1 MTVAGI
7 RHVVAVCN
15 PESGGG
21 QFRDELPLMLELL
34 ESLGLDVEA
43 RYTEEGGHGIR
54 LAREA
59 VESGA
64 DAVCAIGGDG
74 TVNEVINGIAETC
87 VPLLVVP
94 SGTVNVLAL
103 ELGIPLDPADACRLV
118 DTGHLSWI
126 DLGKAGERYFS
137 LMAGVGMDAAV
148 IQSLNPT
155 LKKVLHE
162 AAFAVQAIPTFL
174 AGQSPLVRVETDEQT
189 LEGYFVVLGNAAN
202 YGGAF
207 AITPRASMR
216 DGLLD
221 VCVLQTLSPFGTLH
235 YWLAALVQS
244 HLTHP
249 KVQYWR
255 TREARITVAEGDDEV
270 LVQTDGELA
279 GHLPMDVRIVPRALK
294 VVVP

>member
-7 RHVVAVCN
+7 KHVVAVSN

-21 QFRDELPLMLELL
+21 QFRHELPLMLELL
-34 ESLGLDVEA
+34 ASFGLEVEVRQTQHA
-43 RYTEEGGHGIR
+43 GHGIE

-59 VESGA
+59 VEQGA

-74 TVNEVINGIAETC
+74 TVNEVINGIAETRM
-87 VPLLVVP
+87 PLIVIP
-94 SGTVNVLAL
+94 AGTVNVLAL

-118 DTGHLSWI
+118 DSGHLSWI
-126 DLGKAGERYFS
+126 DLGKAGDRYFS

-148 IQSLNPT
+148 VQAMNPT

-162 AAFAVQAIPTFL
+162 AAFMVQGIPTVLSGHF
-174 AGQSPLVRVETDEQT
+174 PLVRVETEEQT
-189 LEGYFVVLGNAAN
+189 VEGYFVVLGNAAN

-207 AITPRASMR
+207 AITPHASMR

-244 HLTHP
+244 HLKHP

-255 TREARITVAEGDDEV
+255 TRDAGIAVVDGDDEV
-270 LVQTDGELA
+270 LVQTDGEVA
-279 GHLPMDVRIVPRALK
+279 GRLPMEVRIVPRALK

>member
-7 RHVVAVCN
+7 KRVVAVCN
-15 PESGGG
+15 PGSGGG
-21 QFRDELPLMLELL
+21 QYRGELPLMLELL
-34 ESLGLDVEA
+34 ESFGLDVEV
-43 RYTEEGGHGIR
+43 RHTRESGHGIE

-59 VESGA
+59 VRRDV

-87 VPLLVVP
+87 TPLIVVP
-94 SGTVNVLAL
+94 AGTVNVLAL

-118 DTGHLSWI
+118 EGGHLSCI
-126 DLGKAGERYFS
+126 DLGRAGERYFS

-148 IQSLNPT
+148 VQAMNPT

-162 AAFAVQAIPTFL
+162 AAFMVQGIPTVLGGHF
-174 AGQSPLVRVETDEQT
+174 PLVRVETPEQT
-189 LEGYFVVLGNAAN
+189 VEGYFVVLGNAAN

-244 HLTHP
+244 HLKHP

-255 TREARITVAEGDDEV
+255 TREANIEVVEGDEQV

-279 GHLPMDVRIVPRALK
+279 GRLPMDVRIIPRALR